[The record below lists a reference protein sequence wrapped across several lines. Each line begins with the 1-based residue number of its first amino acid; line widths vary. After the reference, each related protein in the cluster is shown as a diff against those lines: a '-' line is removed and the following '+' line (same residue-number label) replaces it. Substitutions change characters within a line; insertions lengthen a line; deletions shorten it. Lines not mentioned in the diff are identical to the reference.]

1 MIKLTITTKAGTTVS
16 LDIPEVDE
24 VTLEN
29 KLHEAL
35 SAVVYPDGYDT
46 PVESPAK
53 AQETRQA
60 SSNDE
65 EVSSVDC
72 FGETFLPSDLLPSA
86 KRYKSVQEMLLAQG
100 INPESLACDTGEKM
114 EEGEVGGEER
124 GCKGGE
130 GEVEG
135 KEEEKP
141 ERIYDL
147 DHSIDTALDLF
158 QFPCENGIYVP
169 PMQLTRDFVLAF
181 GEEHT
186 TREFLK
192 ARSWLIANPT
202 NRKTQRGMGRFL
214 NAWLCREAGM
224 KRTPIKESKVQKSD
238 SLLSN
243 GTENSQGW

>member
-1 MIKLTITTKAGTTVS
+1 MIKLTITTKGGTTVS

-29 KLHEAL
+29 RVQEAL

-46 PVESPAK
+46 HVETAAK
-53 AQETRQA
+53 AQETA
-60 SSNDE
+60 PSCSNDD
-65 EVSSVDC
+65 EVSRVDC
-72 FGETFLPSDLLPSA
+72 FGETFLPSDLLPSE

-100 INPESLACDTGEKM
+100 IDENISREIIGEKM

-158 QFPCENGIYVP
+158 QFPCESGIYVP

-224 KRTPIKESKVQKSD
+224 KRTPIKESKVLKSD

>member
-29 KLHEAL
+29 RLHEAL

-46 PVESPAK
+46 PVESPAT

-60 SSNDE
+60 SSNDD
-65 EVSSVDC
+65 EVSRVDC

-100 INPESLACDTGEKM
+100 IDPAILASGTGEKM

-224 KRTPIKESKVQKSD
+224 KRTPIKESKTQKSD